1 MYLQALQRRV
11 QKKGDFECPI
21 TQPSLRMCAVLFLKI
36 ALLSLVNNALLEKG
50 WVFISA
56 CQVGTPEAM
65 DIVYI
70 VGASE
75 EVYTATCQEESA
87 LSHFLGSKF
96 PGI

>member
-1 MYLQALQRRV
+1 MP
-11 QKKGDFECPI
+11 D
-21 TQPSLRMCAVLFLKI
+21 KI
-36 ALLSLVNNALLEKG
+36 YRIREIRDDQSGESQVNALLEKG

>member
-1 MYLQALQRRV
+1 MPDKIYRIREIRDDQRGESQV
-11 QKKGDFECPI
+11 
-21 TQPSLRMCAVLFLKI
+21 
-36 ALLSLVNNALLEKG
+36 NALLEKG

>member
-1 MYLQALQRRV
+1 MPDKIYRIREIRDDQS
-11 QKKGDFECPI
+11 GDS
-21 TQPSLRMCAVLFLKI
+21 QV
-36 ALLSLVNNALLEKG
+36 NALLKKG

-56 CQVGTPEAM
+56 CQIGTPEAM

>member
-1 MYLQALQRRV
+1 MPDKNYRIREIRDDQSGESQV
-11 QKKGDFECPI
+11 
-21 TQPSLRMCAVLFLKI
+21 
-36 ALLSLVNNALLEKG
+36 NALLEKG